1 MSSVN
6 GYGRACVR
14 RGREIGS
21 CNVGRYLG
29 VTPPISTNESNAR
42 EKEVTTTLMEELH
55 RQGIFESEEEA
66 KTREI
71 VLGRLAAL
79 IKKFV
84 RQVSLARGLSEAAA
98 NAAGGKI
105 YTFGSYRLG
114 VHGPGTDI
122 DTLCVVPR
130 HVTRE
135 DFFTVLEG
143 MLREM
148 EGVTNVSSVPE
159 AYVPIITMEIS
170 GIPIDLLFAQ
180 LALPSIPDDL
190 ELQDDNILRNM
201 DDKSIRSVNGSRV
214 INEIL
219 RLVPNV
225 DVFRDALRCIKLW
238 AQKRAIY
245 SNVNGFLGG
254 VAWAMLVAR
263 VCQLYPNAVAGAI
276 VSRFFVIMHKWSWP
290 QPVLLKAIEDGP
302 LQVRVWNPKL
312 YPQDRAHRMPIITPA
327 YPSMCATHNVM
338 QSTQQIMK
346 EEFQRGCTIV
356 DEVMLGK
363 AEWSALFVKHDFFQ
377 RYRFYLQVVASSRD
391 RDIQNKWSGTVESK
405 IRQLVMRLEYVD
417 ALKLAHPFTKGF
429 EMVYNCLSEE
439 EAQAVSRGE
448 IPDAVA
454 QRKQEDVAGK
464 EGVISVHTTS
474 FFIGLSIKP
483 KEAGSTGPRRLD
495 ISYPTAEFIKM
506 VKMWEKFDE
515 SAMHI
520 TVRHI
525 KHTVLPDYVFEPGER
540 EAAAR
545 PKKRTR
551 GIKDS
556 PAPAAKRSRTEA
568 GNQSRTASSASP
580 SRPSTSTPQVLQTA
594 SADPRTN
601 PSMLNDLP
609 HAAASSQSPDPL
621 TVAASA

>member
-1 MSSVN
+1 
-6 GYGRACVR
+6 
-14 RGREIGS
+14 
-21 CNVGRYLG
+21 
-29 VTPPISTNESNAR
+29 
-42 EKEVTTTLMEELH
+42 MEELR
-55 RQGIFESEEEA
+55 RQGVFESEEES

-79 IKKFV
+79 VKKFV
-84 RQVSLARGLSEAAA
+84 RRVSIARGLSETAAD
-98 NAAGGKI
+98 AAGGKI
-105 YTFGSYRLG
+105 YTYGSYRLG
-114 VHGPGTDI
+114 VHGSGADI

-135 DFFTVLEG
+135 DFFNVLEG

-148 EGVTNVSSVPE
+148 EGVTEVSGVPE
-159 AYVPIITMEIS
+159 AYVPVIKTEIS
-170 GIPIDLLFAQ
+170 GIPIDLVFAQ
-180 LALPSIPDDL
+180 LSLPSIPEDL
-190 ELQDDNILRNM
+190 DLSDDNLLRNL
-201 DDKSIRSVNGSRV
+201 DDQSVRSLNGPRL

-238 AQKRAIY
+238 AKKRAIY

-263 VCQLYPNAVAGAI
+263 VCQLYPNAVAGAV
-276 VSRFFVIMHKWSWP
+276 VSRFFVIMEKWAWP
-290 QPVLLKAIEDGP
+290 QPVLLKPIEDGP

-338 QSTQQIMK
+338 ASTQQVMT
-346 EEFQRGCTIV
+346 EEFQRGTAIV
-356 DEVMLGK
+356 DDVMLGK
-363 AEWSALFVKHDFFQ
+363 AEWSALFEKHDFFH
-377 RYRFYLQVVASSRD
+377 RYRFYLQVSASSRNL
-391 RDIQNKWSGTVESK
+391 DIQNKWSGTVESK
-405 IRQLVMRLEYVD
+405 IRQLVMRLEFVD
-417 ALKLAHPFTKGF
+417 ALKLAHPFIKGF
-429 EMVYNCLSEE
+429 DVIYYCLSEE

-448 IPDAVA
+448 IPDAVVR
-454 QRKQEDVAGK
+454 RKQEDVAGK
-464 EGVISVHTTS
+464 EGVITMYTTS

-506 VKMWEKFDE
+506 VKLWDKYDE
-515 SAMHI
+515 TAMTI
-520 TVRHI
+520 AVRHI
-525 KHTVLPDYVFEPGER
+525 KHTALPDCVFDPGER

-556 PAPAAKRSRTEA
+556 PAPAAKRSRTESVV
-568 GNQSRTASSASP
+568 QSRPSSSASP
-580 SRPSTSTPQVLQTA
+580 TSSTVSAPQAIRSSSAEARPGS
-594 SADPRTN
+594 
-601 PSMLNDLP
+601 SMLDELP
-609 HAAASSQSPDPL
+609 HASTSAKTPDSMA
-621 TVAASA
+621 VAASA

>member
-1 MSSVN
+1 MASTN
-6 GYGRACVR
+6 G
-14 RGREIGS
+14 
-21 CNVGRYLG
+21 YLG
-29 VTPPISTNESNAR
+29 VTPPISTNESSAR
-42 EKEVTTTLMEELH
+42 EKEVTSTLMEELR
-55 RQGIFESEEEA
+55 RQGIFESEEES

-84 RQVSLARGLSEAAA
+84 RQVSLSRGLSETAA

-122 DTLCVVPR
+122 DTLCVAPR

-135 DFFTVLEG
+135 DFFNVLEG
-143 MLREM
+143 MLRGM
-148 EGVTNVSSVPE
+148 DGVTEVSSVPE
-159 AYVPIITMEIS
+159 AYVPIITTEIS

-180 LALPSIPDDL
+180 LALPSIPEDL
-190 ELQDDNILRNM
+190 DLQDDNLLRNL
-201 DDKSIRSVNGSRV
+201 DDRCVRSLNGSRV

-238 AQKRAIY
+238 AQRRAIY

-290 QPVLLKAIEDGP
+290 QPVLLKPIEDGP

-338 QSTQQIMK
+338 ASTQQIMK

-356 DEVMLGK
+356 DQVMNGE

-377 RYRFYLQVVASSRD
+377 RYRFYLQVTASSRTLEM
-391 RDIQNKWSGTVESK
+391 QNKWSGTVESK
-405 IRQLVMRLEYVD
+405 MRHLVMRLEFVD
-417 ALKLAHPFTKGF
+417 ALKLAHPFTKGI
-429 EMVYNCLSEE
+429 EKVYYCVSEE
-439 EAQAVSRGE
+439 EAQAVARGE
-448 IPDAVA
+448 VPDTVA
-454 QRKQEDVAGK
+454 QRKQEEVADNK
-464 EGVISVHTTS
+464 TAITMYTTS

-495 ISYPTAEFIKM
+495 ISYPLAEFLKM
-506 VKMWEKFDE
+506 VKMWEKYDE
-515 SAMHI
+515 SAMNI
-520 TVRHI
+520 AVRHI
-525 KHTVLPDYVFEPGER
+525 KHTMLPEHVFEPGER

-545 PKKRTR
+545 PKKRSR
-551 GIKDS
+551 GAKDS
-556 PAPAAKRSRTEA
+556 PAPAAKRSRTE
-568 GNQSRTASSASP
+568 SDTTPRTASAASP
-580 SRPSTSTPQVLQTA
+580 TRATASSTPLPQINAASTRPTSTTLDDLPHTSAQAADPLAVTA
-594 SADPRTN
+594 SA
-601 PSMLNDLP
+601 
-609 HAAASSQSPDPL
+609 
-621 TVAASA
+621 

>member
-1 MSSVN
+1 MSS
-6 GYGRACVR
+6 G
-14 RGREIGS
+14 IG
-21 CNVGRYLG
+21 YLG
-29 VTPPISTNESNAR
+29 VTPPISTNESSAK
-42 EKEVTTTLMEELH
+42 EKEVTITLMEELH

-79 IKKFV
+79 VKKFV
-84 RQVSLARGLSEAAA
+84 YQVSLSRGLSESAA

-105 YTFGSYRLG
+105 YTYGSYRLG

-135 DFFTVLEG
+135 DFFNVLEG
-143 MLREM
+143 MLRDL
-148 EGVTNVSSVPE
+148 EGVTEVSGVPS
-159 AYVPIITMEIS
+159 AYVPIITTEIS
-170 GIPIDLLFAQ
+170 GIPIDLVFAQ
-180 LALPSIPDDL
+180 LSLSSIPEDL
-190 ELQDDNILRNM
+190 DLQDDNLLKGL

-225 DVFRDALRCIKLW
+225 DVFRTALRCIKLW

-290 QPVLLKAIEDGP
+290 QPVLLKPIEDGP
-302 LQVRVWNPKL
+302 LQVRVWNPKV

-327 YPSMCATHNVM
+327 YPSMCATHNVGP
-338 QSTQQIMK
+338 STQQIMK
-346 EEFQRGCTIV
+346 EEFQRGCAIV
-356 DEVMLGK
+356 DDVMLGN

-377 RYRFYLQVVASSRD
+377 RYKFYLQIVASSRD
-391 RDIQNKWSGTVESK
+391 VDTQNKWSGTVESK
-405 IRQLVMRLEYVD
+405 IRQLVMRLEYID
-417 ALKLAHPFTKGF
+417 ALKLAHPFIKGF
-429 EMVYNCLSEE
+429 SVVYFCISEE

-448 IPDAVA
+448 IPEAVA
-454 QRKQEDVAGK
+454 QRKKEDLEGK
-464 EGVISVHTTS
+464 EGVINVHTTS
-474 FFIGLSIKP
+474 FFIGLFIKP
-483 KEAGSTGPRRLD
+483 KEVGSKGPRRLD

-506 VKMWEKFDE
+506 VKMWETYDE

-520 TVRHI
+520 VVRYL
-525 KHTVLPDYVFEPGER
+525 KHTSLPDYVFEPGER
-540 EAAAR
+540 EAAAAR
-545 PKKRTR
+545 SKKRTR
-551 GIKDS
+551 SAKDS
-556 PAPAAKRSRTEA
+556 PAPAAKRSRTEVDV
-568 GNQSRTASSASP
+568 QSRPSSSASP
-580 SRPSTSTPQVLQTA
+580 VRPTA
-594 SADPRTN
+594 SSSLVPANGSAGSN

-609 HAAASSQSPDPL
+609 HTSASSQSPDPL